1 MKGTKV
7 QTFFK
12 IMMAMIFR
20 IKTYK
25 YWISNIIKM
34 ETNVILIP
42 IVIVVI
48 IGLLLFLARED
59 KNV

>member
-1 MKGTKV
+1 
-7 QTFFK
+7 
-12 IMMAMIFR
+12 
-20 IKTYK
+20 
-25 YWISNIIKM
+25 M

>member
-20 IKTYK
+20 IKTHK
-25 YWISNIIKM
+25 YWISNIIKIKRIKIRRNM
-34 ETNVILIP
+34 TDMKVKI
-42 IVIVVI
+42 
-48 IGLLLFLARED
+48 AKR
-59 KNV
+59 

>member
-1 MKGTKV
+1 
-7 QTFFK
+7 
-12 IMMAMIFR
+12 
-20 IKTYK
+20 
-25 YWISNIIKM
+25 M
-34 ETNVILIP
+34 ETNIILIP